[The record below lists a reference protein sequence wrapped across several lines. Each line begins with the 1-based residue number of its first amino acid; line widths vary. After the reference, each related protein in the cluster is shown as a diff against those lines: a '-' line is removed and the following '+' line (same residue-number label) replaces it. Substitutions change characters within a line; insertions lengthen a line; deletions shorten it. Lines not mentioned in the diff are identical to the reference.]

1 MSLLPQ
7 KNDQV
12 SNKNGWEFMAEYKL
26 YYTTN
31 RNHEGDDQWRPSS
44 YGAKFSDD
52 GMENLRFGV
61 VTVTADDKTVAKWLN
76 WRLEDCG
83 VGDGE
88 SLGDYL
94 AGCAMNAQIE
104 AYDESIKPHIS
115 DVAQKNAK
123 LGSKSMFTDVM
134 TDMEQSSDLLV
145 YIHGFNVTWYAAVG
159 SALALQ
165 LMLGNAPARD
175 PLQKVLVVLFTWPSD
190 GLALPWVSYKSDRS
204 EAKGSGAAVGRAFLK
219 MRDFLAD
226 LRDRAKKG
234 GKQLCGQDIHLL
246 CHSMGNYLL
255 QSALT
260 RTFDFTPG
268 SSLPR
273 LFEHIFLCA
282 PDVDDTVLEANQPLT
297 KIDQIAR
304 YVTIYHNREDKAMVI
319 SDYTKGNPE
328 RLGGT
333 GAAHPALLH
342 NKIHQVECTPIVH
355 GLVEHSYYLA
365 GHVNNDI
372 RASID
377 GWEQD
382 DSRRYRQRSAT
393 LNNVWSMKKEA

>member
-1 MSLLPQ
+1 
-7 KNDQV
+7 
-12 SNKNGWEFMAEYKL
+12 
-26 YYTTN
+26 
-31 RNHEGDDQWRPSS
+31 
-44 YGAKFSDD
+44 
-52 GMENLRFGV
+52 
-61 VTVTADDKTVAKWLN
+61 VTVTADDNKIAKWLN
-76 WRLEDCG
+76 WRMEDCG
-83 VGDGE
+83 VGNGE
-88 SLGDYL
+88 SLGEYL
-94 AGCAMNAQIE
+94 AGCAKTAHID
-104 AYDESIKPHIS
+104 AYEESIKPYIA

-123 LGSKSMFTDVM
+123 LGSKSMFEDVM
-134 TDMEQSSDLLV
+134 SDMENSSDVLI
-145 YIHGFNVTWYAAVG
+145 YIHGFNVSWYSAVG

-165 LMLGNAPARD
+165 LMQGNAQTRD

-204 EAKGSGAAVGRAFLK
+204 EARGSGAAVGRAFLK
-219 MRDFLAD
+219 ARDFLAE

-234 GKQLCGQDIHLL
+234 GKELCGQDIHLL

-255 QSALT
+255 QSALA

-268 SSLPR
+268 STLPR

-282 PDVDDTVLEANQPLT
+282 PDVDDTALEPGQPLARV
-297 KIDQIAR
+297 DQIAR
-304 YVTIYHNREDKAMVI
+304 HVTIYHNREDKAMVI

-342 NKIHQVECTPIVH
+342 NKIHQVDCTPIVH
-355 GLVEHSYYLA
+355 GIVEHSYYPVGNVSA
-365 GHVNNDI
+365 DI

-382 DSRRYRQRSAT
+382 DSRRYRQRNAT
-393 LNNVWSMKKEA
+393 LNNVWAMKK

>member
-1 MSLLPQ
+1 MT
-7 KNDQV
+7 
-12 SNKNGWEFMAEYKL
+12 EYKL
-26 YYTTN
+26 YYATN
-31 RNHEGDDQWRPSS
+31 RNHKGTDQWHPKA
-44 YGAKFSDD
+44 YGTKFSDD

-61 VTVTADDKTVAKWLN
+61 VTVTADDKQVAKWLN

-88 SLGDYL
+88 SLGEYL
-94 AGCAMNAQIE
+94 SGCVKTAHIE
-104 AYDESIKPHIS
+104 AYEESIAPHIAE
-115 DVAQKNAK
+115 VAQENAK
-123 LGSKSMFTDVM
+123 LGSQAMFADVM
-134 TDMEQSSDLLV
+134 ADMEKSSDVLI
-145 YIHGFNVTWYAAVG
+145 YIHGFNVTWSEAVG

-165 LMLGNAPARD
+165 LMLQNAQARD
-175 PLQKVLVVLFTWPSD
+175 PLQNVLVVLFTWPSD
-190 GLALPWVSYKSDRS
+190 GMALPWVSYKSDRS

-219 MRDFLAD
+219 ARDFLAE

-234 GKQLCGQDIHLL
+234 GKELCGQDIHLL

-255 QSALT
+255 QSALA

-268 SSLPR
+268 STLPR

-282 PDVDDTVLEANQPLT
+282 PDVDDTALEAGQPLARV
-297 KIDQIAR
+297 DQIAR
-304 YVTIYHNREDKAMVI
+304 HVTIYHNREDKAMAT

-342 NKIHQVECTPIVH
+342 NKVHQVDCTPIVH
-355 GLVEHSYYLA
+355 EGIAEHSYYLA
-365 GHVNNDI
+365 GNVNNDI

-382 DSRRYRQRSAT
+382 DARRHRERNAT
-393 LNNVWSMKKEA
+393 LNNVWVMKK